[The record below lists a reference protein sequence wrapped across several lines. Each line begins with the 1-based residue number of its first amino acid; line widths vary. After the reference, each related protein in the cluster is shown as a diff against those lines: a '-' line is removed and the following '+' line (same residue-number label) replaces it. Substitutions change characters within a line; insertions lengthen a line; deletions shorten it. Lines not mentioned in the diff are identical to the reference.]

1 MRCRW
6 MRAIDLVTS
15 VTSIDLSGRLEL
27 RCFATRV
34 AFVRELQNHGHA
46 YRFPGNPADAYYLP
60 DDSVVLIGTYVSP
73 VNWVIDFI
81 CFHEIFHHIY
91 RREIGAQDRSR
102 VRRASSTHRDAIVE
116 AFSDCG
122 RSMPW
127 PIEERLCDMFA
138 ARLAEHIPRRYRPL
152 ASLYGV
158 VIEPT
163 LSRRR

>member
-1 MRCRW
+1 MKETEVRCRW

-73 VNWVIDFI
+73 VNWVI
-81 CFHEIFHHIY
+81 E
-91 RREIGAQDRSR
+91 
-102 VRRASSTHRDAIVE
+102 V
-116 AFSDCG
+116 
-122 RSMPW
+122 
-127 PIEERLCDMFA
+127 ERL
-138 ARLAEHIPRRYRPL
+138 RKPRFSGTSVSEFPEKSERSEEGLPR
-152 ASLYGV
+152 G
-158 VIEPT
+158 
-163 LSRRR
+163 